1 MLVEFEDIQQF
12 YLISAYTFSSMAVE
26 FENIQQFYLISG
38 YSPMMWA
45 MLKHKF

>member
-1 MLVEFEDIQQF
+1 MQSSVFADFSYSTFSPMAVEFEDIQQF
-12 YLISAYTFSSMAVE
+12 YLIPE
-26 FENIQQFYLISG
+26 